1 MGPIH
6 DALEL
11 PMCKCNL
18 GDILEQCALC
28 KGMSRLTTHDMWPRQ
43 TGLLVRGKGMDCDV
57 DPLDCKIGS
66 VVILI
71 NLDGAKTII
80 ERFKGQDWDQVDLVE
95 PFGMRI
101 FPGFQEL
108 EFQELELQEC
118 VLVETVVTVD
128 ASEFLSGSISFSH
141 SWAMLERKLE
151 APQDMSSS
159 HDFLLD
165 LTFFASWSPR

>member
-11 PMCKCNL
+11 PMCSCNL

-95 PFGMRI
+95 PLDVRT
-101 FPGFQEL
+101 FPG
-108 EFQELELQEC
+108 
-118 VLVETVVTVD
+118 
-128 ASEFLSGSISFSH
+128 LSGVEIPRVGVPRVCLGGNSGHIGSVRF
-141 SWAMLERKLE
+141 LKRF
-151 APQDMSSS
+151 
-159 HDFLLD
+159 DFIFTQLCNGQEE
-165 LTFFASWSPR
+165 T